1 MISDYYN
8 ETVVIER
15 YTVTA
20 DSYGQQVKTW
30 STVAD
35 VLCTIQTRSG
45 DKSVIEREEDIRY
58 NLRMYCDAT
67 EDIRQHTDR
76 IVRGSTYYEI
86 LALNADLRSNHL
98 QIDLGNDYAS
108 RS

>member
-15 YTVTA
+15 YTSA
-20 DSYGQQVKTW
+20 KDSFGQYIKTW

-35 VLCTIQTRSG
+35 VSCTIQTRSG
-45 DKSVIEREEDIRY
+45 DKSIIERENDIRY
-58 NLRMYCDAT
+58 NLRMYCSST

-86 LALNADLRSNHL
+86 IALNADLRSNHL
-98 QIDLGNDYAS
+98 QIDLGNDYAN